1 MPDLDGPTCPIC
13 GGLLGCCAC
22 SLPPSQTKD
31 HQPQK
36 RDFQP
41 GKGEDFR
48 GILIQLFVILI
59 AIALV
64 VFIFWLIFRTK

>member
-1 MPDLDGPTCPIC
+1 MPDLDGPTCPTC
-13 GGLLGCCAC
+13 NSRLEFCTC
-22 SLPPSQTKD
+22 SLPQPEIKNPK
-31 HQPQK
+31 PQK

-64 VFIFWLIFRTK
+64 VFIFWLIFRVK